1 MDQPWGCLRDE
12 YVSLTAGW
20 NLGENHEIR
29 IEIWERNMKLKLEF
43 GGELS
48 KLKLENN
55 RRIADKSCW
64 LM

>member
-1 MDQPWGCLRDE
+1 MDQPWGFLRDE
-12 YVSLTAGW
+12 YVSLTAEW

-55 RRIADKSCW
+55 RRITDKSCW